1 MKPFLR
7 YKPGFSGYLFLLSGN
22 IFLSG
27 VKTSLPSEEIFKDSY
42 YMYSDGRIEEMST
55 EKTCFFFTVRKN
67 PKFVSYKN
75 CTKFP
80 AIHRGCWEMLAL
92 PEN

>member
-1 MKPFLR
+1 
-7 YKPGFSGYLFLLSGN
+7 
-22 IFLSG
+22 
-27 VKTSLPSEEIFKDSY
+27 
-42 YMYSDGRIEEMST
+42 MYSDGRIEEMST